1 MGRIYSRAA
10 RPVESNVAVA
20 AAGIYNDGSHIG
32 VLHRAD
38 PATPVKF
45 LHLCDHLVLKNE
57 TPRLNMTAW
66 IDPDIDSDVLEL
78 VTDWCRLIFD
88 LHGSGKMPY
97 GFSSPEAFFDD
108 GGKIREEG
116 IGLTCATLVLA
127 LFHQVGIKLIDYSTW
142 PKLSREDKKAW
153 KDMAEHIG
161 GKHLDQYRKLET
173 DATKSRYRP
182 LHVAGAFSADATRRP
197 VRFRSAIQLGGKVR
211 RML

>member
-10 RPVESNVAVA
+10 LPVDNVAVA
-20 AAGIYNDGSHIG
+20 AAGIYRDGAHIG

-57 TPRLNMTAW
+57 NPRPSMTAW

-108 GGKIREEG
+108 GGNIRKEG

-127 LFHQVGIKLIDYSTW
+127 IFHQVGIKLIDYSTW
-142 PKLSREDKKAW
+142 PKLSRADKKACGE
-153 KDMAEHIG
+153 MGEHIRG
-161 GKHLDQYRKLET
+161 NDLHQFHKLET

-182 LHVAGAFSADATRRP
+182 LHVAGAVSADATRRP